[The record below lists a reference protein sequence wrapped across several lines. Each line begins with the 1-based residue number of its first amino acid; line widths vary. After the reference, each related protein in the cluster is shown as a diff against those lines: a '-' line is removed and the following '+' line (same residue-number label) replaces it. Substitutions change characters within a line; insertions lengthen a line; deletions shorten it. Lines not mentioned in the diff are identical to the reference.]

1 MSSKS
6 GKRSKA
12 ETEVKLSIKSSRKKQ
27 DIEETSDQEE
37 EDMDDISD
45 EEVDDDLDDID
56 NEGDA
61 DNQVD
66 IDDDDGDDYDDDE
79 EDASGLPSRAVFAS
93 SVSNE
98 PKETEIV
105 SPMERITSEY
115 MTLYEYAMVIGNRAT
130 HISQGAP
137 IFVDITGLTEARDIA
152 IKEIREKKCPLSI
165 SRRIG
170 NKIEIWE
177 VNEMSILERISSSGS
192 GNRDF

>member
-1 MSSKS
+1 
-6 GKRSKA
+6 
-12 ETEVKLSIKSSRKKQ
+12 
-27 DIEETSDQEE
+27 
-37 EDMDDISD
+37 
-45 EEVDDDLDDID
+45 
-56 NEGDA
+56 
-61 DNQVD
+61 
-66 IDDDDGDDYDDDE
+66 
-79 EDASGLPSRAVFAS
+79 
-93 SVSNE
+93 
-98 PKETEIV
+98 
-105 SPMERITSEY
+105 MERITSEY

-192 GNRDF
+192 GNRDFSDLIGVFFCI